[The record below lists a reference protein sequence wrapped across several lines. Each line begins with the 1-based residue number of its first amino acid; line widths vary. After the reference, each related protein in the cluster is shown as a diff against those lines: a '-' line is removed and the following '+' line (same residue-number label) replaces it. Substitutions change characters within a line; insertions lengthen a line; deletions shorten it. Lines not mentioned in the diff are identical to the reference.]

1 MPLRPLLLRL
11 AAAPG
16 QAGIA
21 LAGVVA
27 SFALMVAMAIMVG
40 SFRDSVDRWLGRVL
54 AAPLVAL
61 EKMLTV
67 DGSAL
72 QQFDSSALAV
82 LLECQRMARARGRA
96 FSVQSLPTKLT
107 ELAGLYGVDGLLQSG

>member
-1 MPLRPLLLRL
+1 MSAMLLLPAVITHAEVPHVL
-11 AAAPG
+11 SLFKQTLEQAAAGKPG
-16 QAGIA
+16 E
-21 LAGVVA
+21 VV
-27 SFALMVAMAIMVG
+27 
-40 SFRDSVDRWLGRVL
+40 
-54 AAPLVAL
+54 
-61 EKMLTV
+61 MLTV